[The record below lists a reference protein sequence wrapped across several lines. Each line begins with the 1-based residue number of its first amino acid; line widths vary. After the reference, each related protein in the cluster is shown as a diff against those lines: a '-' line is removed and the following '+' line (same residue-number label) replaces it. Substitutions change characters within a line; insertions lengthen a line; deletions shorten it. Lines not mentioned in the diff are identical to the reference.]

1 MQITLNGQTIETQ
14 QTTLEALLTEQGYTG
29 MSIATAMDDDFVP
42 QHDRVSTKLTEHC
55 VIEVVAP
62 MQGG

>member
-14 QTTLEALLTEQGYTG
+14 QTSLDGLLTEQGYEG
-29 MSIATAMDDDFVP
+29 MNVATAMNDKFVP
-42 QHDRVSTKLTEHC
+42 LSERAQTRLQENST
-55 VIEVVAP
+55 IEVVAP

>member
-14 QTTLEALLTEQGYTG
+14 QTSLDGLLTEQGYTD
-29 MSIATAMDDDFVP
+29 MNIATAMNDNFIP
-42 QHDRVSTKLTEHC
+42 QTERAETVLQEYC
-55 VIEVVAP
+55 VVEVVAP